1 MVIKAL
7 DTPAEGTSGS
17 VEAFVSVA
25 TKRVAVNAVV
35 LLLVSLGW
43 DLLVA
48 SISLLAGYLLVT
60 VAVDRDILVR
70 IHVRVRHLG
79 SLSLELRV
87 QLLVLLVGLEIKL
100 VLVELRSWVVS
111 ALPSVSMS
119 ELDVIRVSEHVYRL
133 AALGYTVKAY
143 LHWMISDRS
152 ISSSRSLRIV
162 ITC

>member
-7 DTPAEGTSGS
+7 DTPAEGTSGA

-48 SISLLAGYLLVT
+48 SISLLALLRVR
-60 VAVDRDILVR
+60 VAVDRDISVR

-119 ELDVIRVSEHVYRL
+119 KLDVIRVSEHVYRL